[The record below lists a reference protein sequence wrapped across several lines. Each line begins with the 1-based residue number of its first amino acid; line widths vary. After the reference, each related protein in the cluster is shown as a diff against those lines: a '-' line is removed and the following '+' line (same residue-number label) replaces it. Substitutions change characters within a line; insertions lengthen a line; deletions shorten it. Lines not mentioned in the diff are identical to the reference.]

1 MEADLGYYRRRAA
14 EERAAAAG
22 SANRKARGVHLEL
35 AWRYDQRVEALVGE
49 SNAAQLRLV
58 PAA

>member
-1 MEADLGYYRRRAA
+1 MEADLGYFRRRAA

-35 AWRYDQRVEALVGE
+35 AWRYDQCVEALDAE
-49 SNAAQLRLV
+49 SSGAQLRLV
-58 PAA
+58 PAT